1 LMNERSPQLLSLGLK
16 QNNVSY
22 VFIGSHEQQ
31 YQIATTVKDS
41 RYFESV
47 YSNPTVTI
55 YKLKES

>member
-1 LMNERSPQLLSLGLK
+1 MNERNPQLLSLGLK
-16 QNNVSY
+16 QHNVSY

-31 YQIATTVKDS
+31 YEIATTVKDP

-55 YKLKES
+55 YRLKDS